1 MTEIEPEPQL
11 PIEVKE
17 VPSIIKEATKEPKPK
32 KTFFDKI
39 FELLSDSYP
48 YIAVIIFAIVVYYFI
63 KQGQE
68 PEQVLSTES
77 FDST

>member
-1 MTEIEPEPQL
+1 MAEIEPMPEP
-11 PIEVKE
+11 PIEIKE
-17 VPSIIKEATKEPKPK
+17 EPTIIKEAVKEPKPK

-39 FELLSDSYP
+39 FEIFSDSYP
-48 YIAVIIFAIVVYYFI
+48 YIAVIILAIVVYYFI

-68 PEQVLSTES
+68 PEQVLATES